1 VAAGTDRKKN
11 QMIVTHAAD
20 VDPDIYCYDTGL
32 TFGAAAAQNILQQV
46 LADETVFERRNNYY
60 NSSDNKSLVR
70 LIGVEKTRELI
81 RRKQQIAQQYPD
93 QQPITFKQFFLNEAL
108 GAALLAQTPDWLK
121 ITTTEPDAMLQV
133 GLGGNIL
140 PAHKGH
146 HRKCSLFMLLQGSGQ
161 ETCWYRPTEN
171 FEIIDPLRI
180 PDLDKVEKVVSV
192 VMEPRRWYLFN
203 HAAWHSV
210 HRYSNAGPARINIG
224 IDYRSIQA
232 DQLLRLI
239 KQNT

>member
-1 VAAGTDRKKN
+1 
-11 QMIVTHAAD
+11 MIITHVDD
-20 VDPDIYCYDTGL
+20 VNPDSYCYDTGL

-133 GLGGNIL
+133 GTGGNIL

-146 HRKCSLFMLLQGSGQ
+146 HRKCSLFMLLQGGGQ
-161 ETCWYRPTEN
+161 ETCWYRNRED

-180 PDLDKVEKVVSV
+180 PDLDKIEKVVTV
-192 VMEPRRWYLFN
+192 VMEPGRWYLFN
-203 HAAWHSV
+203 HHEWHSV
-210 HRYSNAGPARINIG
+210 HRYGTQGVSRINVG
-224 IDYRSIQA
+224 IDYRSIHA
-232 DQLLRLI
+232 PALLDLV
-239 KQNT
+239 KQHQ